1 MADQF
6 ENQLPQ
12 KSDAKWVRALDASG
26 NPILI
31 SKEDLASVVGGLLG
45 LEFVKREDINDAN
58 RFFTG
63 YARIYTSTNCPDNL
77 PGIIISFNINGVV
90 VQFFFSGWP
99 RRLYARM
106 YWDAWNSWIKITD
119 L

>member
-1 MADQF
+1 MIFQ
-6 ENQLPQ
+6 NQ
-12 KSDAKWVRALDASG
+12 DTIYACV
-26 NPILI
+26 
-31 SKEDLASVVGGLLG
+31 VHVGGLLG

-58 RFFTG
+58 TFFTG

-77 PGIIISFNINGVV
+77 PGIILSFHINGVI

-106 YWDAWNSWIKITD
+106 YWDAWNSWIKIAD

>member
-1 MADQF
+1 M
-6 ENQLPQ
+6 
-12 KSDAKWVRALDASG
+12 
-26 NPILI
+26 
-31 SKEDLASVVGGLLG
+31 GGLLG

-58 RFFTG
+58 TFFTG

-90 VQFFFSGWP
+90 IQFFFSGWP

-106 YWDAWNSWIKITD
+106 YWDAWNSWIKIAD

>member
-1 MADQF
+1 MPTRDQSV
-6 ENQLPQ
+6 LPHVKTNLQ
-12 KSDAKWVRALDASG
+12 EYGFL
-26 NPILI
+26 N
-31 SKEDLASVVGGLLG
+31 EVGGLLG

-58 RFFTG
+58 TFFTG

-77 PGIIISFNINGVV
+77 PGIIISFNINGVI